1 MPVSDREF
9 YIFGRNISHS
19 LSPALHNAG
28 FQELGLPYRYSIH
41 ESEEVDQTVEELI
54 NAPSFGGASV
64 TFPHKLQVGRLLS
77 SLSPSAERIGAV
89 NTIVRTESNG
99 RKLLLG
105 DNTDWSGI
113 KACIVKS
120 SVSDYQSPSALVVGA
135 GGAARAAC
143 YALQTLQVPEIIVVN
158 RTRSRAV
165 EMAQHFANTKFR
177 IFESLEELASSGEG
191 DVRLIVACVPADD
204 LTEEKIPRSL
214 FSQKGSGVLIE
225 MAYRPLETGMMKVVK
240 CFPGWEVFRGT
251 DVLEE
256 QAYAQFELWTRERA
270 PMSVMREAMQA
281 EVASRL

>member
-1 MPVSDREF
+1 MPASDREF

-28 FQELGLPYRYSIH
+28 FRELGLPYRYSIH

-77 SLSPSAERIGAV
+77 SLSPSAQRIGAV
-89 NTIVRTESNG
+89 NTIVSTEYNG
-99 RKLLLG
+99 RKFLLG

-120 SVSDYQSPSALVVGA
+120 RVSDYQSSSALVVGA

-177 IFESLEELASSGEG
+177 IFESLEELARSGEG

-240 CFPGWEVFRGT
+240 GFPGWEVFRGT

-256 QAYAQFELWTRERA
+256 QAYAQFELWTGERA